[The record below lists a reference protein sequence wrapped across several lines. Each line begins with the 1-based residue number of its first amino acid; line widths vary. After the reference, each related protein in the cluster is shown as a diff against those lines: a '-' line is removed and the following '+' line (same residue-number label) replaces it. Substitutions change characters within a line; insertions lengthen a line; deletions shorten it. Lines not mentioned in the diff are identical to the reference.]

1 MKNYFDKMNQ
11 VYKRLI
17 DDESRLL
24 FDARVDYM
32 INRDEWEYQDRILD
46 LGKKFTI
53 VGGNVINDPSHK
65 GIILFGCGRDGLATL
80 KFLEYNGIKVDFFC
94 DNSKD
99 KIGSV
104 VGNVKVISVE
114 EVVQHYK
121 DYLVI
126 VCSRC
131 YFREMVQQ
139 LKEMNFPETH
149 VYAPKPPVPYLGGV
163 TGTQYFDVFGKT
175 ENEVFVD
182 GGAYNGL
189 TVRNFVNWA
198 GGEYKKIYV
207 FEPLAE
213 MRGEIEKNIQGI
225 DNVVYFDRGLWD
237 CEEELHFVEDGTS
250 STINNG
256 GGTVI
261 KTISLDSAISP
272 EDKVTFIKLD
282 IEGAELKALQGAADI
297 IRRDRPRMAVC
308 IYHKPADVIDLADY
322 ILSLV
327 PDYRF
332 YIRHYTSTIYETIIY
347 AV

>member
-121 DYLVI
+121 DHLVI

-131 YFREMVQQ
+131 YFREMEQQ
-139 LKEMNFPETH
+139 LKELNFPEAK
-149 VYAPKPPVPYLGGV
+149 VYSEGLPVPYLHGV
-163 TGTQYFDVFGKT
+163 INPQYFDVFDSQ
-175 ENEVFVD
+175 ENEVFID
-182 GGAYNGL
+182 GGCYNGS
-189 TVRNFVNWA
+189 TSRNFVNWT
-198 GGEYKKIYV
+198 GGKYKKIYV
-207 FEPLAE
+207 FEPLEE
-213 MRGEIEKNIQGI
+213 MRSVIEKNLQGC
-225 DNVVYFDRGLWD
+225 NVVYVDRGLWD
-237 CEEELHFVEDGTS
+237 CEDELHFVEDGTS
-250 STINNG
+250 STIYSG
-256 GGTVI
+256 GGAVI
-261 KTISLDSAISP
+261 KTISLDAAVSP

-282 IEGAELKALQGAADI
+282 IEGAELRALQGAANI
-297 IRRDRPRMAVC
+297 IRRDRPRMAIC
-308 IYHKPADVIDLADY
+308 IYHKPADVIELADY
-322 ILSLV
+322 VLSLV
-327 PDYRF
+327 PDYKF
-332 YIRHYTSTIYETIIY
+332 YIRHYTSTIYETVLY
-347 AV
+347 AI